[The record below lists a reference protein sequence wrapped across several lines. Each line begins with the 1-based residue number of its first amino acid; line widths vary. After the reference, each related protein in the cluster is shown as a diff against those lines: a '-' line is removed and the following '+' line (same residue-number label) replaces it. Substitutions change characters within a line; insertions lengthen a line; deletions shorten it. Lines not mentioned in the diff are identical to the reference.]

1 MYLKNFKKDLLNKDL
16 LIPRYLAEKDLGL
29 SFNEI
34 LIFGLILNFLKDGVC
49 FLSNKDFHDLTGLSV
64 HTFLKAIARLEEKGL
79 LKIEKT
85 VNSRVIK
92 TNKTLRTKKQS
103 CFRVPYKWLLEY
115 HLPFNYCLIYSDI
128 IATYNSQ
135 KTGERK
141 ALLSS
146 NEYFAKKYNITA
158 RTVSKALQTGKQL
171 KILKISLYQSHTYIE
186 GTHKIKTV
194 RAITPMEQKKKPAQ
208 EPLNDEIGSLGI
220 EYDDSNNTK
229 LTIEEI
235 EAFRKKRPDVSDEVI
250 KQMLGYNLQG
260 SF

>member
-1 MYLKNFKKDLLNKDL
+1 MYLKNFKNDLLNKDL
-16 LIPRYLAEKDLGL
+16 LIPRYLSNGLGFT
-29 SFNEI
+29 FNDI
-34 LIFGLILNFLKDGVC
+34 LIFGLILNFTKSGVC
-49 FLSNKDFHDLTGLSV
+49 YLSNKDFHDLTGLSV
-64 HTFLKAIARLEEKGL
+64 HTLLKSLAHLEE
-79 LKIEKT
+79 LKFLTIEKT
-85 VNSRVIK
+85 VNSRV
-92 TNKTLRTKKQS
+92 LRPAKGLKQKNQS

-115 HLPFNYCLIYSDI
+115 KLPIIYCLIYSDI
-128 IATYNSQ
+128 FSTYNSQ

-146 NEYFAKKYNITA
+146 NEYFAKKYNITT

-194 RAITPMEQKKKPAQ
+194 RAITPIEEKKKPAQ

-235 EAFRKKRPDVSDEVI
+235 EAFRQKRPDVSDEVI
-250 KQMLGYNLQG
+250 KQMLDYNLQG